1 MSNNYPANH
10 HSLHLSEQ
18 ERANLK
24 HAVDYTSVQSLPEIW
39 PIAAQR
45 FENIVALKDPHAV
58 GTHGAP
64 ASTLTYGQ
72 LYQQIQQFAAGLQAV
87 GFQPELDEADIPT
100 RIALFADNSPR
111 WLIADQGIMTAG
123 AANVVRSAQAE
134 REELL
139 YILADSGSIGLVVED
154 LKTLKKLRGEYLDSL
169 PIQLVILLSE
179 ETPLEG
185 ETRKILNYSQLM
197 AAGAS
202 HQLKRVTQ
210 KREILATLL
219 YTSGTTGK
227 PKGVMLTHG
236 NLLHQVTTFG
246 AVLVPEPGDR
256 VLSILPT
263 WHAYERSVEYFLFSQ
278 GCTQIY
284 TNLRH
289 VKKDLKEFKPQ
300 LMVGV
305 PRLWESIYEGVQKQ
319 FREQPASK
327 QRLVQNLLSL
337 SQRYIEARRLSQG
350 LSLDHLNASSIQR
363 LSAGVQA
370 AALWPIH
377 QLADKLVYQKIREAT
392 GGQIK
397 QVISGGGSL
406 AKHLD
411 NFFEIVGVEVLVGYG
426 LTETS
431 PVTNVRRPWH
441 NLRFSSGLPMPETE
455 IKIVDPETR
464 QPLPAGDR
472 GLVLIRGP
480 QVMKGYYKN
489 SEATAKAIDSEG
501 WFDSGDLGWVTPQN
515 DLVLTGRAKDT
526 IVLSNG
532 ENIEPQPIEDACLR
546 SAYIDQIV
554 LVGQDQRSLGALIV
568 PNLEAL
574 QQWAVG
580 QSLHLRLPQSV
591 PGHSDAPAKE
601 FRTAIDLDSKEIKN
615 VFKQELNREVQN
627 RPGYRPDDRIGTFE
641 LILEPFSIENGMMTQ
656 TLKIRRPVVL
666 ERYRDI
672 INGMFA

>member
-1 MSNNYPANH
+1 MLKDHPADNA
-10 HSLHLSEQ
+10 SFPMTEQ
-18 ERANLK
+18 ERNNLK
-24 HAVDYTSVQSLPEIW
+24 RLADYTSVQSLPEIW
-39 PIAAQR
+39 PLAAKR
-45 FENIVALKDPHAV
+45 FENIVALKDPHTKPEV
-58 GTHGAP
+58 V
-64 ASTLTYGQ
+64 LTYAQ
-72 LYQQIQQFAAGLQAV
+72 MYQQIQQFAAGLQTLGITA
-87 GFQPELDEADIPT
+87 EADSSGTPT

-139 YILADSGSIGLVVED
+139 YILEDSGSIGLVAED
-154 LKTLKKLRGEYLDSL
+154 LKTLTKLRDRLDSL
-169 PIQLVILLSE
+169 PIEWVILLSDE
-179 ETPLEG
+179 KPADSETL
-185 ETRKILNYSQLM
+185 KVLNFSQVM

-202 HQLKRVTQ
+202 HQLTPATQ
-210 KREILATLL
+210 NRETLATLL

-236 NLLHQVTTFG
+236 NLLHQVTTYG
-246 AVLVPEPGDR
+246 AVIVPDPGDR

-263 WHAYERSVEYFLFSQ
+263 WHAYERSAEYYLLSQ

-289 VKKDLKEFKPQ
+289 VKKDLKDFKPQ

-327 QRLVQNLLSL
+327 QRLVENLLSI
-337 SQRYIEARRLSQG
+337 SQRYIKAQRLAQG
-350 LSLDHLNASSIQR
+350 LSLDNLNPSAVERLTAS
-363 LSAGVQA
+363 VQA
-370 AALWPIH
+370 TALWPIH
-377 QLADKLVYQKIREAT
+377 QLADKLVYQKVREAT

-411 NFFEIVGVEVLVGYG
+411 EFFEIIGIEVLVGYG

-441 NLRFSSGLPMPETE
+441 NLRGSSGSPMLETE
-455 IKIVDPETR
+455 IRIVDPETR
-464 QPLPAGDR
+464 KPLPQGQH
-472 GLVLIRGP
+472 GLVMARGP
-480 QVMKGYYKN
+480 QIMKGYYKKP
-489 SEATAKAIDSEG
+489 EATAKAIDSEG
-501 WFDSGDLGWVTPQN
+501 WFDTGDLGWVTPQN
-515 DLVLTGRAKDT
+515 DLVLTGRVKDT
-526 IVLSNG
+526 IVLTNG

-546 SAYIDQIV
+546 SPYIDQIV

-574 QQWAVG
+574 QQWAAS
-580 QSLHLRLPQSV
+580 QNLHLRLPASV
-591 PGHSDAPAKE
+591 PNQPDAPTQE
-601 FRTAIDLDSKEIKN
+601 FRTAIDLDGKEVQN
-615 VFKQELNREVQN
+615 LFRSELNREVQN
-627 RPGYRPDDRIGTFE
+627 RPGYRPDDRISTFK

-656 TLKIRRPVVL
+656 TLKIRRPVVT